1 MSKNSS
7 TVKKRNHKNHKL
19 CQLILILSVFV
30 SVTAALVLSVL
41 HICHSDREISLY
53 KGLMSADQNIHR
65 TMAMQSTA
73 AKLTKK
79 QAEAFGFKVLD
90 DRKVWN
96 TETPIELFHT
106 SCRNKSDEITV
117 QSMNTQKSV
126 APGTEGDYTFSLQN
140 SGKRNAQYKVW
151 FEADSNFS
159 NYEIPL
165 EFRISGSN
173 GWMDRRGKWLS
184 AEEFSK
190 ISEKRKLCPGRN
202 AEYTLYWRWRFE
214 RDKDEQDTLYGDF
227 SAGTGNISVE
237 QKNEPQEISYRVV
250 VHTLASEEAGAEESA
265 DFVQAWSKNKGSV
278 LKKAPKTGD
287 STQTGSWLIMLAAS
301 GMLAVVVICRRI
313 NSGIL
318 RRISRGLFWMILGI
332 SLYLM
337 KVQDVSGSPMP
348 MPFGIGVANVLSG
361 SMEPTFSRGSL
372 LIVRKTQK
380 VDRGDIVVYQSGS
393 SLVVH
398 RVTEIRKDQIITQG
412 DANNAPDPAFDRS
425 EIQGVVIGWI
435 PCLGT
440 VLSMVCTLRG
450 MLFFCTVIFLIEY
463 FWQRRKNEEAQ
474 ELNAVREEIRI
485 LRQEIGHAECQR
497 KTLRNNRI
505 IQILAVL
512 FWISVLFSWIASDI
526 FARCMT
532 QVSERNG
539 AAAAKFEVTETGTLM
554 QEISNISIAPGEAIE
569 YEIAVTNK
577 SETAVRYAIYA
588 DSRDKNLPLV
598 FRMYKKTGNTEPK
611 QLSDGS
617 VLADKIEV
625 SSDTILADDPK
636 VHNYVLEIVWPV
648 SEDQAERNED
658 YAGRSETFVV
668 TLKAE
673 QID

>member
-7 TVKKRNHKNHKL
+7 TVIKKDHKNHKL
-19 CQLILILSVFV
+19 CQLILMLSVFV
-30 SVTAALVLSVL
+30 FVTAVFVLSVL
-41 HICHSDREISLY
+41 HICYSDREISLY
-53 KGLMSADQNIHR
+53 KGIMNADQNIHR
-65 TMAMQSTA
+65 AMTA
-73 AKLTKK
+73 QNTDVKLTKK
-79 QAEAFGFKVLD
+79 QAETFEFKVLD

-106 SCRNKSDEITV
+106 SWQNKSDEITV
-117 QSMNTQKSV
+117 QSRNTQKVV
-126 APGTEGDYTFSLQN
+126 APGTEGNYTFSLQN
-140 SGKRNAQYKVW
+140 SGKRNVQYKVW

-165 EFRISGSN
+165 EFRIFGSN
-173 GWMDRRGKWLS
+173 GWMDRRGKWLC

-227 SAGTGNISVE
+227 SAGTGNISSE
-237 QKNEPQEISYRVV
+237 QKNERQEISYKVV
-250 VHTLASEEAGAEESA
+250 IHTLAVEEAGTEESA
-265 DFVQAWSKNKGSV
+265 DFVQAWSKNTGGV

-301 GMLAVVVICRRI
+301 GILAVVVSCRRI
-313 NSGIL
+313 DSGIL
-318 RRISRGLFWMILGI
+318 RRILRGLFWLILGL
-332 SLYLM
+332 SLYFM

-380 VDRGDIVVYQSGS
+380 VNRGDVVVYQSGN

-398 RVTEIRKDQIITQG
+398 RITEIRKDQIITQG

-425 EIQGVVIGWI
+425 KIQGVVIGWI

-440 VLSMVCTLRG
+440 VLNMVCTLRG

-463 FWQRRKNEEAQ
+463 FLQRRKNEEVQ

-526 FARCMT
+526 FGRCMT

-539 AAAAKFEVTETGTLM
+539 AAAAKFEVMETGTLM
-554 QEISNISIAPGEAIE
+554 QEISNISIAPGEAVE

-577 SETAVRYAIYA
+577 SETAVRYAIHA
-588 DSRDKNLPLV
+588 ASRDKNLPLV
-598 FRMYKKTGNTEPK
+598 FRIYKTTGNTEQK

-617 VLADKIEV
+617 VLTDRIEV
-625 SSDTILADDPK
+625 SFDTIPADDLK
-636 VHNYVLEIVWPV
+636 VHGYILEIVWPV
-648 SEDQAERNED
+648 SEDQAERKED